1 MDFLIAKLFWYVLA
15 AFSMGLCVGW
25 LSCSRIDKQ

>member
-15 AFSMGLCVGW
+15 AFSIGVCVGW
-25 LSCSRIDKQ
+25 LSCNRADNQ